1 MNIKD
6 DCFFTI
12 IICAYNEEKHLS
24 KSVDSILK
32 QTFENFEVI
41 IVDDGST
48 DRTIQI
54 CRHYHNKDKRVRFF
68 QRSNHGLLQSRIYG
82 VSHSIGKYIMFCDAD
97 D

>member
-12 IICAYNEEKHLS
+12 IICAYNEENHLS

-41 IVDDGST
+41 IVIST
-48 DRTIQI
+48 EQTPI
-54 CRHYHNKDKRVRFF
+54 
-68 QRSNHGLLQSRIYG
+68 SNCGKATLIFPPSTSQS
-82 VSHSIGKYIMFCDAD
+82 SSD
-97 D
+97 